1 MGKFLRTA
9 FAASLLALPL
19 LAAAAAPPKPFSA
32 DYELRRNDQL
42 LGVGQISLRALPGG
56 RFELVTRSQG
66 TQGLAALAG
75 LDRLERSELRW
86 TGERLE
92 LVDYSMRQKA
102 AFKTR
107 EQSLRFD
114 PASGTVDSRR
124 KDKGDG
130 ARYPAPAGVID
141 RHGLTA
147 AIMVALAAGERGP
160 LAFQVAERS
169 GVETQPYRVAAAVR
183 LRTAIGTERAIRVER
198 VREAGDGRIT
208 KLWFAR
214 ERDWL
219 PLRIKQYEA
228 DGETIDLRITAV
240 R

>member
-1 MGKFLRTA
+1 MRDLLRAA
-9 FAASLLALPL
+9 FAATLLALPL
-19 LAAAAAPPKPFSA
+19 LAGAAQPPRPFNAS
-32 DYELRRNDQL
+32 YELRRNDQV
-42 LGVGQISLRALPGG
+42 LGVGQITLREMANG
-56 RFELVTRSQG
+56 RYELVTRSKG

-75 LDRLERSELRW
+75 LDRLEVSQLRW
-86 TGERLE
+86 TGEQLE

-107 EQSLRFD
+107 EQTLRFD
-114 PASGTVDSRR
+114 PTSGTVDSRR

-141 RHGLTA
+141 RHGTTA
-147 AIMVALAAGERGP
+147 AIMVALAAGERGN
-160 LAFQVAERS
+160 LSFQVAERR

-198 VREAGDGRIT
+198 VREAGDDRIT

-214 ERDWL
+214 ERGWL
-219 PLRIKQYEA
+219 PLRIKQYEE
-228 DGETIDLRITAV
+228 DGETIDMRITAI

>member
-1 MGKFLRTA
+1 MRKLLR
-9 FAASLLALPL
+9 AALAATLLALPL

-32 DYELRRNDQL
+32 DYELLRNGEP
-42 LGVGQISLRALPGG
+42 LGTGQITLRALPDG
-56 RFELVTRSQG
+56 RYELLTRSRG

-75 LDRLERSELRW
+75 LDREERSLMRW
-86 TGERLE
+86 TGGRLE
-92 LVDYSMRQKA
+92 LVEYQMRQKA

-107 EQSLRFD
+107 EQSLRLD
-114 PASGTVDSRR
+114 PATREVTSRR
-124 KDKGDG
+124 KDGEV
-130 ARYPAPAGVID
+130 RYRAPAGTLD

-147 AIMVALAAGERGP
+147 AIMVALAGGERGTLRYP
-160 LAFQVAERS
+160 VAGRAE
-169 GVETQPYRVAAAVR
+169 VETQDYRVAAAVR

-198 VREAGDGRIT
+198 LRDASDGRIT

-214 ERDWL
+214 ERGWL
-219 PLRIKQYEA
+219 PLRIKQYED